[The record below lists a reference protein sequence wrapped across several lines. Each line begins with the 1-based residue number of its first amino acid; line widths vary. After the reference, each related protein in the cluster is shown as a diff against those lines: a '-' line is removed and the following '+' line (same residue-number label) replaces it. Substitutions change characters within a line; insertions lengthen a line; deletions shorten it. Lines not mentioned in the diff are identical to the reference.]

1 MKEVILL
8 IMAGIFASIYNIMV
22 LGAYALNEDKEFKNI
37 CLFFIIANTI
47 KDTILFSMVL
57 SNIFLRWLEGGDK
70 MEEEANGN
78 VSHPSHYNQGIEA
91 IDIIESWDLN
101 FSLGNAIKYILRSPY
116 KGKQIED
123 LEKAR
128 WYIDREI
135 NRLKGDE

>member
-1 MKEVILL
+1 
-8 IMAGIFASIYNIMV
+8 
-22 LGAYALNEDKEFKNI
+22 
-37 CLFFIIANTI
+37 
-47 KDTILFSMVL
+47 
-57 SNIFLRWLEGGDK
+57 
-70 MEEEANGN
+70 MEEQVN
-78 VSHPSHYNQGIEA
+78 HPSHYNQGIEA

-135 NRLKGDE
+135 NRLKDEMVKKNIEECVRKTSFSTKNLENKGDE

>member
-1 MKEVILL
+1 
-8 IMAGIFASIYNIMV
+8 
-22 LGAYALNEDKEFKNI
+22 
-37 CLFFIIANTI
+37 
-47 KDTILFSMVL
+47 
-57 SNIFLRWLEGGDK
+57 
-70 MEEEANGN
+70 MEEVNGN

-135 NRLKGDE
+135 NRLKDEMAKKNIEECVRKVSFSMKNLENKGDE

>member
-1 MKEVILL
+1 M
-8 IMAGIFASIYNIMV
+8 
-22 LGAYALNEDKEFKNI
+22 
-37 CLFFIIANTI
+37 
-47 KDTILFSMVL
+47 
-57 SNIFLRWLEGGDK
+57 
-70 MEEEANGN
+70 EEANGN

-135 NRLKGDE
+135 NRLKDEMVRKNIEECVHKGSFSMKKIENKGDE

>member
-1 MKEVILL
+1 
-8 IMAGIFASIYNIMV
+8 
-22 LGAYALNEDKEFKNI
+22 
-37 CLFFIIANTI
+37 
-47 KDTILFSMVL
+47 
-57 SNIFLRWLEGGDK
+57 
-70 MEEEANGN
+70 MEEQVN
-78 VSHPSHYNQGIEA
+78 HPSHYNQGIEA

-135 NRLKGDE
+135 NRLKDKETYKKEEEWSDNDIINDI

>member
-1 MKEVILL
+1 
-8 IMAGIFASIYNIMV
+8 
-22 LGAYALNEDKEFKNI
+22 
-37 CLFFIIANTI
+37 
-47 KDTILFSMVL
+47 
-57 SNIFLRWLEGGDK
+57 
-70 MEEEANGN
+70 MEEVNKN
-78 VSHPSHYNQGIEA
+78 VSHPSHYNQGIEP
-91 IDIIESWDLN
+91 IDIIESWGLN

>member
-1 MKEVILL
+1 
-8 IMAGIFASIYNIMV
+8 
-22 LGAYALNEDKEFKNI
+22 
-37 CLFFIIANTI
+37 
-47 KDTILFSMVL
+47 
-57 SNIFLRWLEGGDK
+57 
-70 MEEEANGN
+70 MEEQVN
-78 VSHPSHYNQGIEA
+78 HPSHYVKGIEA

>member
-1 MKEVILL
+1 MKEQVNHPVNHPDYYVI
-8 IMAGIFASIYNIMV
+8 
-22 LGAYALNEDKEFKNI
+22 
-37 CLFFIIANTI
+37 
-47 KDTILFSMVL
+47 
-57 SNIFLRWLEGGDK
+57 
-70 MEEEANGN
+70 
-78 VSHPSHYNQGIEA
+78 GIEP
-91 IDIIESWDLN
+91 IEDIESWKLN

>member
-1 MKEVILL
+1 MSGNMQDRKD
-8 IMAGIFASIYNIMV
+8 M
-22 LGAYALNEDKEFKNI
+22 EF
-37 CLFFIIANTI
+37 
-47 KDTILFSMVL
+47 D
-57 SNIFLRWLEGGDK
+57 
-70 MEEEANGN
+70 N
-78 VSHPSHYNQGIEA
+78 VKKPMHYNQGIEP

-135 NRLKGDE
+135 NRLKDEMVKKNIEECVRKTSFSMKNLENKGDE

>member
-1 MKEVILL
+1 
-8 IMAGIFASIYNIMV
+8 
-22 LGAYALNEDKEFKNI
+22 
-37 CLFFIIANTI
+37 
-47 KDTILFSMVL
+47 
-57 SNIFLRWLEGGDK
+57 
-70 MEEEANGN
+70 MEEVNKN

-91 IDIIESWDLN
+91 IDIIESWGLN

-135 NRLKGDE
+135 NRFKGDE

>member
-1 MKEVILL
+1 MKEAILL
-8 IMAGIFASIYNIMV
+8 IIAAIFAVIDNIILLMV
-22 LGAYALNEDKEFKNI
+22 YEASGKGELATTSEAL
-37 CLFFIIANTI
+37 
-47 KDTILFSMVL
+47 TILNTLKDFAIL
-57 SNIFLRWLEGGDK
+57 SVILFNMFLGWLEGGDK
-70 MEEEANGN
+70 MEEANKN
-78 VSHPSHYNQGIEA
+78 VSHPNHYNQGIEA

>member
-1 MKEVILL
+1 
-8 IMAGIFASIYNIMV
+8 
-22 LGAYALNEDKEFKNI
+22 
-37 CLFFIIANTI
+37 
-47 KDTILFSMVL
+47 
-57 SNIFLRWLEGGDK
+57 
-70 MEEEANGN
+70 MEEVNKN
-78 VSHPSHYNQGIEA
+78 VSHPSHYNQGIEP

-135 NRLKGDE
+135 NRLKDERARKNIEECVRKVSFSMKNLENKGDE

>member
-1 MKEVILL
+1 
-8 IMAGIFASIYNIMV
+8 
-22 LGAYALNEDKEFKNI
+22 
-37 CLFFIIANTI
+37 
-47 KDTILFSMVL
+47 
-57 SNIFLRWLEGGDK
+57 
-70 MEEEANGN
+70 MEEQVN
-78 VSHPSHYNQGIEA
+78 HPSHYVKGIEP

-135 NRLKGDE
+135 NRLKEEMVRKNIEECKRKGSFSIKNLENKGDK